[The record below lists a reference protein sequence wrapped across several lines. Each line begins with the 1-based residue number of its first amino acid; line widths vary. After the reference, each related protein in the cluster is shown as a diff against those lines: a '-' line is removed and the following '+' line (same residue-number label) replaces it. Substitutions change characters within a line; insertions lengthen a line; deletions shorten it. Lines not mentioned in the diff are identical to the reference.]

1 MAELDARTQMP
12 QPLKTRCCHLLTD
25 VPNVGHQTLDMAM
38 ATSQVATTAQV
49 LQIWQLLL
57 PLSR

>member
-1 MAELDARTQMP
+1 MP